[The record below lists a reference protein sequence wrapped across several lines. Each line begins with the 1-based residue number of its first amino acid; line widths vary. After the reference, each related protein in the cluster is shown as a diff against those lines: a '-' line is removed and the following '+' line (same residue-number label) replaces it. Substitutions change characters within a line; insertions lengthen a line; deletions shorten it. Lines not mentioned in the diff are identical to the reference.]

1 MAHRRHSALT
11 VSVMGLP
18 MITCIREVRRA
29 KGLTLL
35 DVAERCEPSTTA
47 QTIGRLETGSRTVS
61 VGWLNRIAR
70 ALGVEAAD
78 LVRTPDKAE
87 LGVAALLGR
96 EGAYAPDKAL
106 TVPPPQPGT
115 DALAIIVDQSVGDYR
130 AGDVI
135 WCERIKPPQFGHALN
150 RDILVPRA
158 GGRFAFG
165 RMIGLEADR
174 LLLLPLT
181 SGARQTVIVD
191 APWLAVVRRVVRD
204 L

>member
-1 MAHRRHSALT
+1 
-11 VSVMGLP
+11 

-29 KGLTLL
+29 KGFTLL
-35 DVAERCEPSTTA
+35 DVAQRCDPPTTA
-47 QTIGRLETGSRTVS
+47 QTIGRLETGTRTVS

-70 ALGVEAAD
+70 ALEVESAD
-78 LVRTPDKAE
+78 LVRTPGKAE
-87 LGVAALLGR
+87 LSVAALIGR
-96 EGAYAPDKAL
+96 EGANVPAKAL
-106 TVPPPQPGT
+106 TAAPPQPL
-115 DALAIIVDQSVGDYR
+115 ANSLAIIVEESIGDYR

-135 WCERIKPPQFGHALN
+135 WCERIERQAFGRALN
-150 RDILVPRA
+150 RDVLVPRA

-174 LLLLPLT
+174 LLLLPLA

-191 APWLAVVRRVVRD
+191 APWLAVARRVVRE

>member
-1 MAHRRHSALT
+1 
-11 VSVMGLP
+11 

-35 DVAERCEPSTTA
+35 DVAQRCDPPTTA
-47 QTIGRLETGSRTVS
+47 QTIGRLETGTRTVS

-70 ALGVEAAD
+70 ALAVESGD
-78 LVRTPDKAE
+78 LVRTPGK
-87 LGVAALLGR
+87 AALSIVALIGR
-96 EGAYAPDKAL
+96 EGAHAPTKAL
-106 TVPPPQPGT
+106 TAAPPQPSPES
-115 DALAIIVDQSVGDYR
+115 LAMMVDESVGDYR

-135 WCERIKPPQFGHALN
+135 WCERIEPQTFGRALN
-150 RDILVPRA
+150 RDVLVPRA

-191 APWLAVVRRVVRD
+191 APWLAIAQRVVRE